1 MASISLHELRHT
13 YATLLISSGI
23 DFKTVAKIL
32 GHDVEQTMRIYSHVN
47 DDMMKKA
54 TNIIENIF

>member
-1 MASISLHELRHT
+1 MLIASGL
-13 YATLLISSGI
+13 
-23 DFKTVAKIL
+23 DFKTVAKLL
-32 GHDVEQTMRIYSHVN
+32 GHDIQQTMKTYSHVN